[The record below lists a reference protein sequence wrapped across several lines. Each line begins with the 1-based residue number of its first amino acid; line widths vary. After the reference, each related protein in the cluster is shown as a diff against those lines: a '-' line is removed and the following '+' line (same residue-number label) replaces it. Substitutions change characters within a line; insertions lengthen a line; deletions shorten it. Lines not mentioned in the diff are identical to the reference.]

1 MKKIIN
7 KTMRVT
13 AFFLV
18 CALILTLPIA
28 AAKKKNSSQAKQ
40 PVKQE
45 SVQPESAAPEE
56 TSAGESDP
64 AAVETSEEGKKP
76 LYEYE
81 APKESDTSYGWLMFK
96 ALFVVALMGGG
107 FYLFFKFVMKK
118 AGVPVIGQGAV
129 KILSVTPIG
138 QNRSLHIIDV
148 AGRIMLLGVTDSNV
162 SLLSEIT
169 SKDEIDRIR
178 LASGKDPVFKET
190 SFQDFLFKQ
199 IHNITDAVKNRK
211 GGTSAKHDAS
221 FNDEM
226 KNYKSDYKNETQAS
240 KIEYIMKQ
248 KERLRRLSEDDEE

>member
-1 MKKIIN
+1 MKKIQKN
-7 KTMRVT
+7 TMRVL

-18 CALILTLPIA
+18 CAFIAALPLA
-28 AAKKKNSSQAKQ
+28 AAKKKTSSQEKQAKQ
-40 PVKQE
+40 ETVQQE
-45 SVQPESAAPEE
+45 ASSDTASAAQ
-56 TSAGESDP
+56 ADP

-118 AGVPVIGQGAV
+118 AGVPVVGQGAV

-178 LASGKDPVFKET
+178 LTSGKDPVFKET

-211 GGTSAKHDAS
+211 SGTSSKNEAS

-226 KNYKSDYKNETQAS
+226 KNYKSEYKNENQAS

>member
-1 MKKIIN
+1 MKKILN

-13 AFFLV
+13 VFFLV
-18 CALILTLPIA
+18 CALILTLPLSA
-28 AAKKKNSSQAKQ
+28 VKKKNSNQAK
-40 PVKQE
+40 PAKQE
-45 SVQPESAAPEE
+45 TVQPETASSDDKAAEQ
-56 TSAGESDP
+56 SDP
-64 AAVETSEEGKKP
+64 AAADTSEEGKKP

-81 APKESDTSYGWLMFK
+81 APKEPDSSYGWLMLK
-96 ALFVVALMGGG
+96 GLFVVGLMGGG

-211 GGTSAKHDAS
+211 AGTSSKHDSS

-226 KNYKSDYKNETQAS
+226 KNYKSDYKNENQAS